1 MMVITRD
8 SWLKFTFGPLL
19 LHSGT
24 RGDQWWTSRL
34 KEAGFQ
40 VLEQGTRPA
49 TLYFLARRP

>member
-1 MMVITRD
+1 MMVITKD

-40 VLEQGTRPA
+40 VLERGTRPG